1 MWSTKVGLTMCF
13 FTREPY
19 RGIVADKLMNHSRQR
34 VDRERPCS
42 GGGCGKLMLRTTRSR
57 YPVFLALSFVRRFR
71 HSRDL
76 FLYHS
81 LVQRLMNGAML
92 QGLDSS
98 LSSTGWLVQG
108 YVIDG
113 FSPSIHAGKVG
124 KGRLIAASIC
134 LLCTNLCDV

>member
-1 MWSTKVGLTMCF
+1 
-13 FTREPY
+13 
-19 RGIVADKLMNHSRQR
+19 
-34 VDRERPCS
+34 
-42 GGGCGKLMLRTTRSR
+42 
-57 YPVFLALSFVRRFR
+57 
-71 HSRDL
+71 
-76 FLYHS
+76 
-81 LVQRLMNGAML
+81 MNGAML

-113 FSPSIHAGKVG
+113 FSPSIQAGKVG